1 MTTATQEKPVLTV
14 AVPKA
19 TELSEYYQSYLKYVN
34 PEDDLLDLIRKQRD
48 ETQQFLSSI
57 DESRGGFAYAPGK
70 WQLKEVAG
78 HVCDTER
85 IMCYRALCFARKD
98 KTPLPGFEEND
109 YTPASNYS
117 ERTLQNIS
125 AELKTVREATISLIE
140 NFSPEMIDHRGIA
153 NDVEVS
159 VRGIIFMIYV
169 HQQHHMRIIRERY
182 LS

>member
-1 MTTATQEKPVLTV
+1 MMQATQEKSVLTV

-19 TELSEYYQSYLKYVN
+19 GQLSENYQSYLKYVK
-34 PEDDLLDLIRKQRD
+34 PEDDLLELIRKQKD
-48 ETQQFLSSI
+48 ETQQFLGSI
-57 DESRGGFAYAPGK
+57 EVSREGFVYAPGK

-85 IMCYRALCFARKD
+85 IMCYRALRIARND

-109 YTPASNYS
+109 YTAASNYS
-117 ERTLQNIS
+117 RRSLKNIS
-125 AELKTVREATISLIE
+125 EELKSVRVATITLIE
-140 NFSPEMIDHRGIA
+140 NFSAEMIDQKGIA
-153 NDVEVS
+153 NNVDVS